1 MSPQLLAAALSL
13 AESSEPGS
21 VVDKENQIVQHAP
34 KTLSSDPHLPQPNE
48 PCTEQE
54 QALFDQWGVQEPTLT
69 RAQKLAIVRVLEKNK
84 EVFAKDSWDLG
95 ECKLAKHHIDTGSA
109 APIHCNPHRL
119 AFALR
124 ETLREELNEMLR
136 GGIIEPSESAWAAPV
151 TYVPKADGSWRLC
164 VDFRKLNAVVK
175 PCVYPL
181 PRIEDIFDSLE
192 GARYFS
198 SLDLARG
205 FLQVALD
212 DESKEKAAFTCFFG
226 QFQYR
231 RLPFGL
237 ATAPG
242 AFQKVVNTALAG
254 LDMVPLLGVYR

>member
-1 MSPQLLAAALSL
+1 MVSFVDKLSEVTPLVGGYSLNLIETPETPVKTLFLNAGVRPVKIPQTKVLAYAQPVDKEFAGKLVPTRQYVRLAAVSPQLLAAALSL

-21 VVDKENQIVQHAP
+21 VADKESQIVQHAP

-69 RAQKLAIVRVLEKNK
+69 RAQKLAVVRVLEKNK

-151 TYVPKADGSWRLC
+151 TYVPKADGSWRL
-164 VDFRKLNAVVK
+164 L
-175 PCVYPL
+175 
-181 PRIEDIFDSLE
+181 
-192 GARYFS
+192 
-198 SLDLARG
+198 
-205 FLQVALD
+205 
-212 DESKEKAAFTCFFG
+212 
-226 QFQYR
+226 R
-231 RLPFGL
+231 RL
-237 ATAPG
+237 
-242 AFQKVVNTALAG
+242 
-254 LDMVPLLGVYR
+254 